1 MPIPWM
7 VAGAAVL
14 VLLFVVIARV
24 VLRQEQATVSVA
36 SANATAAGPDISQ
49 MSPRE
54 SADRLFDRVMR
65 AYEQGNNLELQFFVP
80 MALQA
85 YGLIGE
91 LDNDAHYHVGLIHA
105 VSGQP
110 DAALAHADSLELSSP
125 RHLFV
130 PMLRATVYRGQQD
143 VLSLRRAYELFLD
156 AYPDESV
163 LNNAEYEQHRRAID
177 TFLTEARNVVA
188 ADR

>member
-24 VLRQEQATVSVA
+24 VLRPEQATASVA
-36 SANATAAGPDISQ
+36 SANATVAAPDISQ

-54 SADRLFDRVMR
+54 SADRLFDRIMR
-65 AYEQGNNLELQFFVP
+65 AHEQGNDSELQFFVP

-91 LDNDAHYHVGLIHA
+91 LDNDARYHVGLIHA
-105 VSGQP
+105 VSGQTEV
-110 DAALAHADSLELSSP
+110 ALAHADSLELSSP
-125 RHLFV
+125 HHLFV

-156 AYPDESV
+156 AYPDESA
-163 LNNAEYEQHRRAID
+163 LSNAEYEQHRRAID
-177 TFLTEARNVVA
+177 AFLTEARNAVA
-188 ADR
+188 AAR